1 MADRAYLERFTK
13 ELVDKGMII
22 EAGWISLRL
31 ACDLVDAPADQ
42 LREMR
47 MAFLA
52 GSQHLMGSIM
62 TFLEAGE
69 EPTDNDMKR
78 IDLIHEELQAF
89 IRDFELR
96 HTRNGAVKCR
106 GS

>member
-42 LREMR
+42 LSEMR
-47 MAFLA
+47 MAFFA

-78 IDLIHEELQAF
+78 MDLIHEELQAF

-96 HTRNGAVKCR
+96 HTRTKGTA
-106 GS
+106 